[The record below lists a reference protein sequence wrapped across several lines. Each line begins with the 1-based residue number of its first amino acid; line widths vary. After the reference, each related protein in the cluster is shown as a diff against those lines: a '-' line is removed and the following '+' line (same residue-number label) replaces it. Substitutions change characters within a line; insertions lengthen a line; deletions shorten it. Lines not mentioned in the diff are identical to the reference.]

1 MQRARFAFGGAR
13 RVVPASAPGRMPRVR
28 AMASNFNPGQF
39 IREVRHETS
48 KVTWPGRRETA
59 ITTAMVLA
67 FTVLAA
73 TFLFLVDQVLSMGV
87 SYILG
92 VGG

>member
-1 MQRARFAFGGAR
+1 MGDTSMVAK
-13 RVVPASAPGRMPRVR
+13 
-28 AMASNFNPGQF
+28 FNPGQF
-39 IREVRHETS
+39 IREVRFETS

-67 FTVLAA
+67 FTILAA
-73 TFLFLVDQVLSMGV
+73 TFLFLVDQVLSV
-87 SYILG
+87 VVQFILG